1 MQESSIVVQR
11 GQTEA
16 DPARLNVDAGQLD
29 KLERLFAGLVEK
41 ERLQAAAWLVARDGE
56 IVAHRSL
63 GRRTF
68 REDGDVFQPDTIRP
82 VYSITKVITA
92 VAILMLVEEGK
103 LYIRQPV
110 ADWLEPFDH
119 PMYRPIS
126 LWHLLTH
133 TSGLAPDT
141 GFDMEPYPKPWYAW
155 WAHHQ
160 REKDKSRNWTA
171 DDTIRLILSGPP
183 RDKPD
188 RQWLYSTTG
197 FALLAEVIT
206 RAAGMPYKQFVE
218 ERIFKPLGM
227 NRSFFHV
234 PEPLHEE
241 TCILNDWEEE
251 QLGLTAADV
260 DGLLTAGGN
269 CMYSTLEDLWKFGQA
284 MLNDGR
290 FGQTQILGRR
300 MIREMVTNQLRG
312 VSSNAW
318 GTKIPKFDYGLGW
331 SINVEDLCTPGTF
344 GHEGAGRC
352 GLYIDPVEK
361 LVFVYFVPTNID
373 WVPESV
379 INPRNLV
386 WSSLL

>member
-1 MQESSIVVQR
+1 MQKSTIAVHQGR
-11 GQTEA
+11 TDA
-16 DPARLNVDAGQLD
+16 DPVQVGMDAGQLD

-41 ERLQAAAWLVARDGE
+41 EKLQAAAWLVAREGQ

-63 GRRTF
+63 GKRTYRADSDDF
-68 REDGDVFQPDTIRP
+68 KPDTIRG
-82 VYSITKVITA
+82 VYSISKVITA
-92 VAILMLVEEGK
+92 VALLMLVEEGK
-103 LYIRQPV
+103 LYLRQPV
-110 ADWLEPFDH
+110 ADWLDPFDH
-119 PMYRPIS
+119 PMYRPIT

-141 GFDMEPYPKPWYAW
+141 GFDQEPYQKPWYSW

-160 REKDKSRNWTA
+160 REKDKSRTWTA

-183 RDKPD
+183 RTKPD

-197 FALLAEVIT
+197 FALLGEVIA
-206 RAAGMPYKQFVE
+206 RAAGMPYEQFVE

-227 NRSFFHV
+227 NRSFFRV
-234 PEPLHEE
+234 PESLHAE
-241 TCILNDWEEE
+241 TCLVNAWEERFL
-251 QLGLTAADV
+251 QMPKPPAALLATGGN
-260 DGLLTAGGN
+260 GLLT
-269 CMYSTLEDLWKFGQA
+269 TLEDLWRFGQA
-284 MLNDGR
+284 MLDDGR
-290 FGQTQILGRR
+290 FGQTQLLGRR

-318 GTKIPKFDYGLGW
+318 GVKIPKFDYGLGW
-331 SINVEDLCTPGTF
+331 SINVEDLCTPGTY

-352 GLYIDPVEK
+352 GLYIDPAEK
-361 LVFVYFVPTNID
+361 LVFVYFVPTAVD